1 MSFEWVRGTCPRCGA
16 DQVLHHV
23 IGMPVREVYDS
34 SPAWVLWEGC
44 TGPGPDR
51 ECLGCAHS
59 WWSHDVGFAE
69 EEDDEYSPPLR
80 VVGAVIIDR
89 DRTLAARRAP
99 GKSAAGLWEFP
110 GGKVEPGE
118 EPRDALVRE
127 VREELGVAVH
137 LGAEVA
143 AADPEGWVLAN
154 GARMRVFFGALED
167 PAAEPRPLQDHDLLV
182 WTPLTLEDLHAL
194 AWIPADRPI
203 VDALLARVAARDT
216 GL

>member
-1 MSFEWVRGTCPRCGA
+1 MTSDTSADRPVPPAPAVAAPPDTPRA
-16 DQVLHHV
+16 
-23 IGMPVREVYDS
+23 PR
-34 SPAWVLWEGC
+34 P
-44 TGPGPDR
+44 
-51 ECLGCAHS
+51 
-59 WWSHDVGFAE
+59 
-69 EEDDEYSPPLR
+69 
-80 VVGAVIIDR
+80 VVGVALVDAPAGP
-89 DRTLAARRAP
+89 TSLLAARRSAP
-99 GKSAAGLWEFP
+99 EALAGLWEFP